1 MIRESSNDKMN
12 YSSDYGIIEILK
24 RFADRFKVCLLVV
37 HHTRK
42 QDSDDVFDTISG
54 TNGLLGAADG
64 AFVMQ
69 KEKRGKNKA
78 TISVTGRDLP
88 EQCIQIERSANCTW
102 DFVKSDVDL
111 FDKPKDKILDKI
123 VPFVSACKVWQGTA
137 TQLIEE
143 TKLDITPNVL
153 SRSLNAL
160 HSVLLND
167 YNIEY
172 KFERKH
178 SGKIISLSIIE

>member
-1 MIRESSNDKMN
+1 M
-12 YSSDYGIIEILK
+12 
-24 RFADRFKVCLLVV
+24 
-37 HHTRK
+37 
-42 QDSDDVFDTISG
+42 
-54 TNGLLGAADG
+54 
-64 AFVMQ
+64 
-69 KEKRGKNKA
+69 
-78 TISVTGRDLP
+78 
-88 EQCIQIERSANCTW
+88 
-102 DFVKSDVDL
+102 
-111 FDKPKDKILDKI
+111 
-123 VPFVSACKVWQGTA
+123 PFVSACKVWQGTA

-143 TKLDITPNVL
+143 TELDITPNVL